1 MFELWGWP
9 IPDTATPSVVF
20 DNARVD
26 EFRQRNVVQTL
37 FDSCVI
43 VVVRSLSLSFSP
55 DEMLD
60 ESFHTHSRFVRVTEK
75 VQDVTTTLF
84 CDDVA
89 KFSDSIRFLLRRRHV
104 ESGHLP
110 AVLATGQ
117 SLSCLSLPG
126 VYL

>member
-1 MFELWGWP
+1 M
-9 IPDTATPSVVF
+9 F

-43 VVVRSLSLSFSP
+43 VVVRSLSFSP

-89 KFSDSIRFLLRRRHV
+89 KLSDSIRFLLRRRHV

-117 SLSCLSLPG
+117 SVSCVNYPTLLPRRSAPRSLRVG
-126 VYL
+126 L